1 MGGAGLDGRQNTA
14 RNVFEFGKLTSITGH
29 PRLNGA
35 TVRNVHFDSL
45 REPNWAVRV
54 FPRMRHDQHT
64 AVRELWGSQGD
75 VQGLCS
81 YHRILCSR
89 PMRLVPP
96 PSLASH
102 PPQRPPPAPQPSPP
116 PPFPPRP

>member
-54 FPRMRHDQHT
+54 FARMRHDQHT

-75 VQGLCS
+75 VRDS
-81 YHRILCSR
+81 AHTIE
-89 PMRLVPP
+89 
-96 PSLASH
+96 
-102 PPQRPPPAPQPSPP
+102 
-116 PPFPPRP
+116 